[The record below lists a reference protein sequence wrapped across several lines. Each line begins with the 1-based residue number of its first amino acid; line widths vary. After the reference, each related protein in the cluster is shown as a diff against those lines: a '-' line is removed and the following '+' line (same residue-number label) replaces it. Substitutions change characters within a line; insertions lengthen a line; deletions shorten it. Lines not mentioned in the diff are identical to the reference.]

1 MPRHNAPAPMK
12 TKRNIDKTTDAAT
25 VEANIVASMQAY
37 RCTYG
42 NPVPLSCLGQW
53 GFRGYDFGRSQGA
66 AFAVSRIAKDMERR
80 GVIGWRSDGK
90 SGPRGYYLKR
100 A

>member
-1 MPRHNAPAPMK
+1 MK

-25 VEANIVASMQAY
+25 VEANIVAFMQKY
-37 RCTYG
+37 RCTYA

-53 GFRGYDFGRSQGA
+53 GFRGYDFKRSQGA

-80 GVIGWRSDGK
+80 GVIGWRSDIDGG
-90 SGPRGYYLKR
+90 SRGYYLR
-100 A
+100 SA